1 MKHRAFTLVELIIVL
16 SIVAIITAIAYPVI
30 AGAVG
35 RAKESQCMSN
45 LRQFGVAIEMYRN
58 DYDGTGKWGTPAQ
71 MGMPH
76 PLAVLMFE
84 DYVKPGLEKCG
95 GVDPTRG
102 VRGLYAHFWSSYQDQ
117 DWASCVAKWREGTV
131 AMFDVNHRNRVGAYG
146 SPIAINYAIGLT
158 VGGNVRV
165 LNKRGSPETQ
175 SWWH

>member
-1 MKHRAFTLVELIIVL
+1 MKRRAFTLVELIIVL

-58 DYDGTGKWGTPAQ
+58 DYDGIGKWGTPAQ

-76 PLAVLMFE
+76 PFVTLVFE
-84 DYVKPGLEKCG
+84 KYLSTHLQCG

-102 VRGLYAHFWSSYQDQ
+102 VRGLYAQFWWNYSDTN
-117 DWASCVAKWREGTV
+117 WAGYVAKWNDRTI
-131 AMFDVNHRNRVGAYG
+131 AIFDTNHRNRVGAYE
-146 SPIAINYAIGLT
+146 SPIAIHYGMGLT
-158 VGGNVRV
+158 LSGNVRV
-165 LNKRGSPETQ
+165 LSKRGSPENQ
-175 SWWH
+175 SWWHE